1 MHYLLRNMLG
11 MVAVLM
17 LVAGCATP
25 PNIDAGKS
33 GNTPSRSN
41 NGEDLHGLGDKAS
54 DSKAQKKAAVGRTEL
69 GDAQGPI
76 RLDA

>member
-1 MHYLLRNMLG
+1 MRGPAAINGIRHH
-11 MVAVLM
+11 
-17 LVAGCATP
+17 
-25 PNIDAGKS
+25 AGKS
-33 GNTPSRSN
+33 GRTPSRSN
-41 NGEDLHGLGDKAS
+41 NVEDLHGLGDKAS